1 MRAALLAID
10 LRTAP
15 GAVAR
20 VAFVVLA
27 VLASTGVAAADP
39 ALPRVVTAPTA
50 WLPRGGSVVA
60 SGGTLHGDGELVAPG
75 FLDVGV
81 GLGGLASV
89 SFGADTDV
97 RGAVDGGRPEGL
109 LLGRAAFRLGARQ
122 DAWFAGM
129 PALLVGVRTT
139 YAARGHDFGR
149 ARVTDAYAV
158 ASRVLGSV
166 RVHGGVA
173 VTAAAFGDETVELR
187 PTARPFGGVEWTP
200 SIYPRTS
207 VLGDVTWAPRFAP
220 DRIAMEWVADWGV
233 RYQALRWGSIE
244 LAVRHREDEGLA
256 DSRVMIRVNGVFG
269 GGALLR

>member
-1 MRAALLAID
+1 MEKRRTIVLAEAGSGKSSEFDYQCSALRQANRFAFKATVRDVADAGHLAADALDLDRRNVLAADLEHVLVALDVEDGAAL
-10 LRTAP
+10 
-15 GAVAR
+15 
-20 VAFVVLA
+20 
-27 VLASTGVAAADP
+27 
-39 ALPRVVTAPTA
+39 
-50 WLPRGGSVVA
+50 
-60 SGGTLHGDGELVAPG
+60 
-75 FLDVGV
+75 
-81 GLGGLASV
+81 
-89 SFGADTDV
+89 
-97 RGAVDGGRPEGL
+97 
-109 LLGRAAFRLGARQ
+109 
-122 DAWFAGM
+122 
-129 PALLVGVRTT
+129 
-139 YAARGHDFGR
+139 
-149 ARVTDAYAV
+149 TDAYAV

-166 RVHGGVA
+166 RLHGGVA
-173 VTAAAFGDETVELR
+173 VTAAAFGDETIELR